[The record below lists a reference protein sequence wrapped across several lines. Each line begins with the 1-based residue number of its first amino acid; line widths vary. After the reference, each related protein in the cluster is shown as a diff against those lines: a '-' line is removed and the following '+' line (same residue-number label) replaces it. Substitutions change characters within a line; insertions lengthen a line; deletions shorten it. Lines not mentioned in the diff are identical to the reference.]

1 MINEVR
7 DERTSKLEFD
17 LGWMIS
23 HQRTNGG
30 VLFTNHLKVQLM
42 LRAKR
47 SNCYQWINVIFCCYG
62 LLSSFGVNKQV
73 KQWLLFLPLANGRW
87 TLSVIPSNSFI
98 GLKVTQLKG
107 QNPWLKT
114 DSSPHRFAYWRC
126 LIMSYLWT
134 IQISTEVGDVCSNEI
149 SVVFHHFWST
159 PMCLL
164 MFTHQLGVFRV
175 LPSTY
180 IATAVTKIFRSP
192 LTTLKLKPQIGP
204 HCKMLYFK
212 KS

>member
-1 MINEVR
+1 MRSVMRGHQNQSLI
-7 DERTSKLEFD
+7 L
-17 LGWMIS
+17 LGGWYS

-73 KQWLLFLPLANGRW
+73 KRWLLFLPFCSVTAWYLLLANGCCA
-87 TLSVIPSNSFI
+87 LSLIPSDSFI

-107 QNPWLKT
+107 QNPRLKA
-114 DSSPHRFAYWRC
+114 DSSPHRFPCWRC

-134 IQISTEVGDVCSNEI
+134 IQIRTEVGDVCSNEI
-149 SVVFHHFWST
+149 SVV
-159 PMCLL
+159 L
-164 MFTHQLGVFRV
+164 QLGVFA
-175 LPSTY
+175 LSSTQHLHCY
-180 IATAVTKIFRSP
+180 GYDEDVSVTTYNPKAETSKWAT
-192 LTTLKLKPQIGP
+192 L
-204 HCKMLYFK
+204 
-212 KS
+212 

>member
-1 MINEVR
+1 
-7 DERTSKLEFD
+7 
-17 LGWMIS
+17 MIS
-23 HQRTNGG
+23 HQRTNGE
-30 VLFTNHLKVQLM
+30 VFFTNHLKVQLM

-62 LLSSFGVNKQV
+62 LLSFFGVNKQV
-73 KQWLLFLPLANGRW
+73 KRWLLFLPFCSVTVWYLLLANGCCA
-87 TLSVIPSNSFI
+87 LSAIPSDSFI

-107 QNPWLKT
+107 QNPRLKA
-114 DSSPHRFAYWRC
+114 DSSPHRFPYWRC

-149 SVVFHHFWST
+149 SVVFHHFWSNQHPCVSWCSPT
-159 PMCLL
+159 SSEYL
-164 MFTHQLGVFRV
+164 RWV

-180 IATAVTKIFRSP
+180 IAMAMTKMFRSP
-192 LTTLKLKPQIGP
+192 LTTLKLKPQNGP

-212 KS
+212 KN